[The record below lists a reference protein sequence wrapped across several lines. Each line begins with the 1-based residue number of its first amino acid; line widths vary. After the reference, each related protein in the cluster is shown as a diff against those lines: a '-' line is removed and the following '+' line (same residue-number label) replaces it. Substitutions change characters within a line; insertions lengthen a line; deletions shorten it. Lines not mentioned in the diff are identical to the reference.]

1 MMRTSFL
8 LSLMYMVIVGVSHS
22 QTMKVVWEKQLAANE
37 KFLSVSRD
45 GKLLL
50 TYQAPIL
57 RLSDAQ
63 TKQEISSLELK
74 GPSEPISADFS
85 PSGEHILVCA
95 SYHYTY
101 MKSNPMK
108 IIYINSNIQGPW
120 GGLTWPKWG

>member
-1 MMRTSFL
+1 MLYLILIDERLMMRTSFL

-63 TKQEISSLELK
+63 TKQEIFIRVKRS
-74 GPSEPISADFS
+74 I
-85 PSGEHILVCA
+85 
-95 SYHYTY
+95 
-101 MKSNPMK
+101 
-108 IIYINSNIQGPW
+108 
-120 GGLTWPKWG
+120 